1 MILVLSMVIWTFL
14 LPALKDG
21 RRGKMRGCGS
31 LATNV
36 ARQGRTRPHCF
47 ASASHL
53 QGAMV
58 WRVALV

>member
-1 MILVLSMVIWTFL
+1 MILVLSMVIY
-14 LPALKDG
+14 ALFSYRAKDAT
-21 RRGKMRGCGS
+21 GKMRGCGS